1 MGAKIIDLAKYRRE
15 KEQEKDREEAKDLLL
30 KDEFKRSL
38 DNDSVKRKYK
48 IKEPTAQ
55 EMHQRI
61 QERIKRINQLMKD
74 LEDSTKK

>member
-15 KEQEKDREEAKDLLL
+15 RELEKGREEAKDLLL
-30 KDEFKRSL
+30 KDDIRASL

-48 IKEPTAQ
+48 IKGPTAQ
-55 EMHQRI
+55 EMQERI

-74 LEDSTKK
+74 LEESTKK